1 MNVIENNRA
10 LGIRRIV
17 IWGLKTSY
25 DDTYRFIHLGF
36 FSTLKK
42 LGVPVIWVDDILS
55 NQPSIGEGDLIISSN
70 RSMQFMPISPK
81 IKYCLHNPEQKYRD
95 QLNLDQYVLLQ
106 VMTNERFIEKKTLN
120 TEVNFRLRGL
130 ASYDSKCNVLHQ
142 SWGTPLLESEFY
154 KPIDFPLKKSEY
166 FVGTIWD
173 NDLGQGNEK
182 IIPIY
187 KSALK
192 REGINFYHVKGAP
205 EALNPT
211 YIRHS
216 AIGTS
221 IVGNWQRENG
231 YTPCRLFKSVSY
243 GRLGSINSIL
253 TKNQYPWVVA
263 NENID
268 ELVDH
273 ILSKS
278 RKEIIELISFQQEH
292 LSEETYDCKIQNI
305 QTVLLSKLSY

>member
-10 LGIRRIV
+10 LGIRRVV

-42 LGVPVIWVDDILS
+42 LSVPVIWVDDVISSQLAV
-55 NQPSIGEGDLIISSN
+55 GEGDLIISSN
-70 RSMQFMPISPK
+70 RSMQFMPIRSE

-95 QLNLDQYVLLQ
+95 QLGLDQYVLLQ
-106 VMTNERFIEKKTLN
+106 VMTNERFLEKNKLN
-120 TEVNFRLRGL
+120 AEINSRLRGV
-130 ASYDSKCNVLHQ
+130 ASYDLDCNVLHQ
-142 SWGTPLLESEFY
+142 SWGTPLLEREFY
-154 KPIDFPLKKSEY
+154 KPIDFPIKKSEY
-166 FVGTIWD
+166 FIGTIWD
-173 NDLGQGNEK
+173 NELGQGNQK
-182 IIPIY
+182 VIPIY

-211 YIRHS
+211 YVRHS
-216 AIGTS
+216 AIGAS

-231 YTPCRLFKSVSY
+231 YTPCRLFKAISY

-263 NENID
+263 NENVD
-268 ELVDH
+268 ELVDN
-273 ILSKS
+273 ILRMSK
-278 RKEIIELISFQQEH
+278 KEIIELISFQQEQ
-292 LSEETYDCKIQNI
+292 LREETYDCKIQNI
-305 QTVLLSKLSY
+305 QTALLSKHPH